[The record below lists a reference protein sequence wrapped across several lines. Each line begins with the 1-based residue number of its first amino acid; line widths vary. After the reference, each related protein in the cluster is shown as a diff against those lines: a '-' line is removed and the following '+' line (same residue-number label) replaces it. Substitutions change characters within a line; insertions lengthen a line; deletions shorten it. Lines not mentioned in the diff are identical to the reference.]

1 MDHGIWCQGRA
12 LMVKWENALIFQKS
26 FPLLQ
31 DIKQVMMKMNA
42 SFKIVYFI
50 VWVRGSCVR
59 MGPNDYVEKMFY
71 LFENPFL

>member
-1 MDHGIWCQGRA
+1 
-12 LMVKWENALIFQKS
+12 MVKWENALIFQKS

-31 DIKQVMMKMNA
+31 DIKQVMMRMNA

-59 MGPNDYVEKMFY
+59 VGPNDYVEKMF
-71 LFENPFL
+71 